1 MKHSH
6 YKLVVC
12 YILKP
17 HHLLASLL
25 HFTMISVQ
33 RLLRSIVQ
41 APLECGV
48 SPRSVIANWQL
59 HVDHRGG
66 IYTVEIGKAIN
77 QGDFSLPL
85 ESWF

>member
-33 RLLRSIVQ
+33 RLFRSIVQ
-41 APLECGV
+41 APLECCV
-48 SPRSVIANWQL
+48 TLRSVIANWQL
-59 HVDHRGG
+59 HVDRRGG
-66 IYTVEIGKAIN
+66 IYTVEISKAIN